1 MQKKLLAVA
10 VAGALAV
17 PAVAMAQSS
26 VTISGALNLWMES
39 AGASGATQTQTTSG
53 VPPTTYDIKS
63 RSRIQDGN
71 GSNVRFTAVEDLGGG
86 MQAFGQ
92 VESAVFNNAD
102 TRNNAVGSGAVT
114 GGWGNRNSG
123 VGLRGSSWGEVL
135 LGIWDVHYNEQYAV
149 DNSILKGASQTST
162 LGLLNTFGTAGNG
175 AGGAGNAT
183 IGARYSNV
191 LRYQSP
197 NWSGFNVKAS
207 YSRPTDPVVPTGG
220 GVTDNTKNVALN
232 IAPQYSN
239 GPIFVGF
246 SYLDDKDINYGGT
259 TSLAGVAIPA
269 GLMEIKSNRLSGS
282 YTFPFGLKL
291 GLVYDASKMTTKVT
305 SPGVGS
311 ELKRN
316 VWAVPIS
323 FATGAHTVFA
333 TYAKASKVKGTIA
346 GFDLSQ
352 IPVLPAGATTPSTL
366 DSDTGASYIN
376 LGYQFDLSKRTTLH
390 ASWTQITNQKLA
402 SYDMFSNGVGMT
414 AAAGVASYGADPRII
429 SLGLR
434 HAF

>member
-1 MQKKLLAVA
+1 
-10 VAGALAV
+10 
-17 PAVAMAQSS
+17 MAQS
-26 VTISGALNLWMES
+26 VTVSGALNLWMES
-39 AGASGATQTQTTSG
+39 AGASGATQSQAVSG
-53 VPPTTYDIKS
+53 ASPTTFDVKS

-102 TRNNAVGSGAVT
+102 TRQNALGNATPAT
-114 GGWGNRNSG
+114 GGWGTRNSG

-149 DNSILKGASQTST
+149 DNSILKGASHTSV
-162 LGLLNTFGTAGNG
+162 LGLMNTFGVT
-175 AGGAGNAT
+175 GGPA
-183 IGARYSNV
+183 IGGRYSNV

-197 NWSGFNVKAS
+197 NWSGFNVKGS
-207 YSRPTDPVVPTGG
+207 YSRPTDGVVSTTP
-220 GVTDNTKNVALN
+220 GVTEGTKNTALN

-246 SYLDDKDINYGGT
+246 SYLDDKDINSTGANTQVANT
-259 TSLAGVAIPA
+259 TALVT
-269 GLMEIKSNRLSGS
+269 GLMEVKSQRLSGA

-291 GLVYDASKMTTKVT
+291 GFVYDTSKMTTKVT
-305 SPGVGS
+305 SPATTAS

-323 FATGAHTVFA
+323 FSSGAHTGFL
-333 TYAKASKVKGTIA
+333 TYAKASKLKGTIN
-346 GFDLSQ
+346 GTDLSL
-352 IPVLPAGATTPSTL
+352 ITVTPAGATTPSTL
-366 DSDTGASYIN
+366 DSDTGASYMNI
-376 LGYQFDLSKRTTLH
+376 GYQFDLSKRTTLH
-390 ASWTQITNQKLA
+390 ASWSQITNQKLA
-402 SYDMFSNGVGMT
+402 SYDFFANGVGM
-414 AAAGVASYGADPRII
+414 AAANYGADPRII

>member
-1 MQKKLLAVA
+1 MQKRLLAVA
-10 VAGALAV
+10 VAGVLAA
-17 PAVAMAQSS
+17 PAAAMAQSS
-26 VTISGALNLWMES
+26 VTVSGALNLWLES
-39 AGASGATQTQTTSG
+39 AGASGATQTPAG
-53 VPPTTYDIKS
+53 AVPTTFDVKS

-102 TRNNAVGSGAVT
+102 TRANAVGTAGVT
-114 GGWGNRNSG
+114 GGWGTRNSG

-149 DNSILKGASQTST
+149 DNSILKGASHTST
-162 LGLLNTFGTAGNG
+162 LGLLNTFGTAGTG
-175 AGGAGNAT
+175 AGGAGNAV

-197 NWSGFNVKAS
+197 NWSGFNVKGS
-207 YSRPTDPVVPTGG
+207 YSRPSDPVVPTAG
-220 GVTDNTKNVALN
+220 GVVDGTKNTALN

-259 TSLAGVAIPA
+259 TALAGVAIPG

-282 YTFPFGLKL
+282 YAFPFGLKL
-291 GLVYDASKMTTKVT
+291 GLVYDSSKMTTKVT

-333 TYAKASKVKGTIA
+333 TYAKASKVKGTI
-346 GFDLSQ
+346 GGTDLSLLA
-352 IPVLPAGATTPSTL
+352 PATPAGGTPIAATL

-402 SYDMFSNGVGMT
+402 SYDMFANGVGM
-414 AAAGVASYGADPRII
+414 ASANYGADPRII